1 MLLNE
6 SRRDG
11 LGLSSSTRSK
21 FRLPRARLNRRDVRS
36 PDQGSPPAT
45 TAATVPTMH
54 DPARK
59 LVSLFVFHYLDC
71 FSRLSTYYYK
81 FTMQIS
87 E

>member
-6 SRRDG
+6 GRRDG

-45 TAATVPTMH
+45 TAASPYY
-54 DPARK
+54 ARSSK
-59 LVSLFVFHYLDC
+59 GTSITICISLSGLLLKTLD
-71 FSRLSTYYYK
+71 LLL
-81 FTMQIS
+81 QIYNANQ
-87 E
+87 